1 MKPLQAIAM
10 GFVFV
15 VLEARWP
22 ALGGF
27 DAYFDPFGWL
37 LILFGVHRLP
47 DDLPFGSS
55 VRALGLLALL
65 VSVPL
70 SVPRVIDWLADT
82 DRALAWAAY
91 LPQFGFVALLFH
103 ALAQAAGA
111 AGERRPAGW
120 LRLVVTAT
128 VVVMAA
134 PILIFGA
141 GVTGL
146 ADPAELVRF
155 LVYVAA
161 VWLLFN
167 YASRPWAGAP
177 PVDESIGRPRGA

>member
-37 LILFGVHRLP
+37 LILYGVRGLP
-47 DDLPFGSS
+47 DDLPFRSL
-55 VRALGLLALL
+55 VRALALL
-65 VSVPL
+65 SLTVSVPL
-70 SVPRVIDWLADT
+70 SIPRVIDWLADT
-82 DRALAWAAY
+82 DPALAWTAY
-91 LPQFGFVALLFH
+91 LPQFAFVALLFH
-103 ALAQAAGA
+103 ALAKA
-111 AGERRPAGW
+111 AGEAGERKPAGW
-120 LRLVVTAT
+120 LRLEVTAT
-128 VVVMAA
+128 LVVMAA

-141 GVTGL
+141 GIKGL

-155 LVYVAA
+155 VVYVAA

-177 PVDESIGRPRGA
+177 PVDEAIGRPKR